1 MSCFEGVI
9 MNAKV
14 LASFL
19 LITTGALSTHASAS
33 VVVYTETADITGS
46 LNGVAFTDSVLTLT
60 MTADTSS
67 IAGSAPI
74 FTLIAPLDFT
84 LAGVGS
90 GVFTDEVQAVANQ
103 TRPLAGF
110 GDNSNG
116 EGLLFTLNAAFAAY
130 DLSTSVGP
138 LSGEA
143 IINAGTSFGTSGGAF
158 VINSVSGGDA
168 TFAASVGSAIPE
180 ASTWGMLLLGFA
192 SLGFLGVRSRKAAPI
207 AA

>member
-1 MSCFEGVI
+1 

-33 VVVYTETADITGS
+33 MVVYTETADITGS
-46 LNGVAFTDSVLTLT
+46 LGGVALTDKTLTLT
-60 MTADTSS
+60 MTGDTSNVVDE
-67 IAGSAPI
+67 GGI
-74 FTLIAPLDFT
+74 FVLIAPLDFT
-84 LAGVGS
+84 LSGGGS
-90 GVFTDEVQAVANQ
+90 GAFTDEVQAVANQ
-103 TRPLAGF
+103 SPRPLAGF
-110 GDNSNG
+110 GDNTND
-116 EGLLFTLNAAFAAY
+116 EGILFTLNAALATY

-143 IINAGTSFGTSGGAF
+143 IINAGTSFATNAGAL
-158 VINSVSGGDA
+158 VIDSVSGDA

-192 SLGFLGVRSRKAAPI
+192 SLGFLGVRSRKAATI